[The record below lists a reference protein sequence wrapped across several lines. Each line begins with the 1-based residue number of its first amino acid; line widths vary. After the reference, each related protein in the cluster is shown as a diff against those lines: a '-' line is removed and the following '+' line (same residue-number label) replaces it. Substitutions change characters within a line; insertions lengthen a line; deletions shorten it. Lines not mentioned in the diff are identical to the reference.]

1 MNGIDN
7 PMRAVQR
14 AAVGIG
20 GATDWELYMIKQT
33 QSAWD
38 RITWYLNGQVVNNPF
53 TYSERNLDEKLYF

>member
-1 MNGIDN
+1 MWTSY
-7 PMRAVQR
+7 ASCSR

-53 TYSERNLDEKLYF
+53 TY